1 MALGSLALNPDSGLT
16 IVPCGMNYFHAHRF
30 RSRCVVEFG
39 APVSVRPEFVELY
52 RNGERREAIGQ
63 LLTDIHQALL
73 SVTVNAP
80 DYDTLMVRL
89 SCRPIL
95 ANRCSSFKPFGDST
109 TTTTRNYRLVLWL
122 N

>member
-1 MALGSLALNPDSGLT
+1 MALGSLALHPDSGLT

-39 APVSVRPEFVELY
+39 APVSVRPELVELY
-52 RNGERREAIGQ
+52 RNGERREAIGG

-80 DYDTLMVRL
+80 DYETLMVSL
-89 SCRPIL
+89 PCGL
-95 ANRCSSFKPFGDST
+95 APTNRHSSFKPFGDST
-109 TTTTRNYRLVLWL
+109 TTTIKSFHWAL
-122 N
+122 